1 MSGVRAVVGVEL
13 AKLRAQWRVRGAL
26 LVVVLGPFAATLV
39 LKLQAGLPSDTLYGR
54 WVQEIG
60 LAIPLVILGS
70 AGVWGVPALASLV
83 AGDILSAEDAH
94 GTWGTLLTRSRSKT
108 QLVLG
113 KAVVAVGSMVVLVT
127 ALAASSIAAGYLLIG
142 SEPLIG
148 LAGQPLSPLRGL
160 LLVVACWAS
169 VLPPALALT
178 ALALLLSAWTRSSLV
193 GVAAPIVVGLV
204 LLLVSQLASVGSVRP
219 LLLASGFQA
228 WHGLL
233 YAQPSVIAVLQAAAV
248 SAVWVASCVAG
259 LVLVL
264 RRRDLAVA

>member
-1 MSGVRAVVGVEL
+1 MSGVGAVVGVEV
-13 AKLRAQWRVRGAL
+13 AKLRAQWRMRSAL
-26 LVVVLGPFAATLV
+26 LVVVLGPFVATLV
-39 LKLQAGLPSDTLYGR
+39 LKLQSGLPTDTLYGR

-60 LAIPLVILGS
+60 LAVPLVILGS

-83 AGDILSAEDAH
+83 AGDVLSAEDAH
-94 GTWGTLLTRSRSKT
+94 GTWGTLLTRSRT
-108 QLVLG
+108 TTELVLG
-113 KAVVAVGSMVVLVT
+113 KVVVAVGAMVVLVT

-193 GVAAPIVVGLV
+193 GVVAPVVVGLV
-204 LLLVSQLASVGSVRP
+204 LLLVSQLASLGSVRP
-219 LLLASGFQA
+219 LVLASGFQA

-233 YAQPSVIAVLQAAAV
+233 YTKPSVVAIGQAAAV
-248 SAVWVASCVAG
+248 SAVWVVACAGG